1 MQFLDTVRIKSGD
14 YSRYGYKIGD
24 KGVLLNAEIRWN
36 EWLFYKTL
44 PNGFEEGEGYPVFVG
59 DLELV
64 QSANMSDEA
73 ILGDLP
79 ANNPAWWCKVH
90 DGYIWNLKGERK
102 NKVPYDYNS

>member
-1 MQFLDTVRIKSGD
+1 MQFLDIVRIKSGD

-44 PNGFEEGEGYPVFVG
+44 PNGLEECDGLPVFVG

-79 ANNPAWWCKVH
+79 AHNPAWWCKVH

-102 NKVPYDYNS
+102 NKIPYDYNS